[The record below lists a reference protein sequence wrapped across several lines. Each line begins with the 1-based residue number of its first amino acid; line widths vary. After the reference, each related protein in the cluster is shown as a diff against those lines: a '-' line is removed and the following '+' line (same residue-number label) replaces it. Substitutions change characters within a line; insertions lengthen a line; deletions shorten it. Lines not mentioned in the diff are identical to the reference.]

1 MNKFKKITELYFN
14 KAILITNS
22 KDIYY
27 LTGADFDGF
36 WLLLYNKKIFAVTS
50 NMVKGQVLK
59 HFNKSVEIVVSNL
72 FSDGIVEICKKNKIK
87 EVGLDV
93 SNTYV
98 LTFDAIC
105 KKLKKNNVKVFKVSQ
120 ITKDLRSIK
129 SEQELVNIKIACDI
143 VSKVYKEIKNT
154 IKPAMTELDIYFEII
169 KLFAKY
175 KVEPSFKTIVASGPN
190 SANPH
195 HISNNRK
202 ILKNDIIL
210 IDMGC
215 MYKGYCSDLTRVVFL
230 GKINVRTKKI
240 WTLVKDAH
248 DVSLKTVKNGQR
260 CNFIDE
266 SARLV
271 IKNAGFADNFI
282 HGTGH
287 GVGLDIHEYPSLSQ
301 KSKDVL
307 REKMV
312 ITIEPGIYFNG
323 KFGIRI
329 EDTVLVTKNGYKVL
343 TGAQY

>member
-1 MNKFKKITELYFN
+1 MNKLKNITKLYFN
-14 KAILITNS
+14 RAILITHF

-36 WLLLYNKKIFAVTS
+36 WLLLYNKKIFAITS
-50 NMVKGQVLK
+50 NMVRGQVLK
-59 HFNKSVEIVVSNL
+59 HFNKSVEIVVANS
-72 FSDGIVEICKKNKIK
+72 FSDGIIEICKKNKIN
-87 EVGLDV
+87 ELAIDTL
-93 SNTYV
+93 NT
-98 LTFDAIC
+98 LKSTFDIIS
-105 KKLKKNNVKVFKVSQ
+105 KKLKKNHMKVFGISQ

-129 SEQELVNIKIACDI
+129 SDQELTNIKISCDI
-143 VSKVYKEIKNT
+143 VSKVYQEIKNI
-154 IKPAMTELDIYFEII
+154 IKPGITELDIYFEIV

-202 ILKNDIIL
+202 ILKNDIVL

-230 GKINVRTKKI
+230 GKINVQAKKV
-240 WTLVKDAH
+240 WTLVKNAH
-248 DVSLKTVKNGQR
+248 GVSLKTVKNGQK
-260 CNFIDE
+260 CSFVDE

-271 IKNAGFADNFI
+271 IKESGFADNFI

-307 REKMV
+307 KEKMV

-329 EDTVLVTKNGYKVL
+329 EDTVLVTKNGYEIL

>member
-1 MNKFKKITELYFN
+1 MNKLSKLTETYCN
-14 KAILITNS
+14 KAILITNP

-36 WLLLYNKKIFAVTS
+36 WLLLYNKKIFAITS

-59 HFNKSVEIVVSNL
+59 HFNKRLEIVVANL
-72 FSDGIVEICKKNKIK
+72 FSDGIIEICKKNNIK
-87 EVGLDV
+87 ELAIDTLNILD
-93 SNTYV
+93 
-98 LTFDAIC
+98 LTFDVIS
-105 KKLKKNNVKVFKVSQ
+105 KNLKKNNIKVFKILQ
-120 ITKDLRSIK
+120 ITKELRSIK
-129 SEQELVNIKIACDI
+129 SKEELKNIKIACDI
-143 VSKVYKEIKNT
+143 VSKVYTKIKRT

-195 HISNNRK
+195 HVSANRK
-202 ILKNDIIL
+202 ILKNDIVL

-215 MYKGYCSDLTRVVFL
+215 IYKGYCSDLTRVVFL
-230 GKINVRTKKI
+230 GKINVQAEKI
-240 WTLVKDAH
+240 WTLVKNAH
-248 DVSLKTVKNGQR
+248 DVSLKTVKSGQK
-260 CNFIDE
+260 CSFIDE
-266 SARLV
+266 SARFI

-301 KSKDVL
+301 KSKDIL
-307 REKMV
+307 KEKMV

-329 EDTVLVTKNGYKVL
+329 EDTVLVTKNGYKIL
-343 TGAQY
+343 TDAQY